1 MLNKVL
7 AIIVIILSIMVM
19 GLIGGAIY
27 LISNG
32 VFFNWFYHDILKWHL
47 PDYNSLEFDGCNLH
61 AHCKF
66 CNKEITMDSQG
77 NWF

>member
-7 AIIVIILSIMVM
+7 AIIAIILSIMV
-19 GLIGGAIY
+19 IGGVVY

-32 VFFNWFYHDILKWHL
+32 LIFNWFYHDVLKWHL
-47 PDYNSLEFDGCNLH
+47 PDYNSLGFDGCSLH
-61 AHCKF
+61 SHCKF
-66 CNKEITMDSQG
+66 CNKEIIMDSQG